1 MDANFPIIILV
12 IAGAIVLVIYL
23 IFQNRKDRK
32 DMEKQMNADFK
43 KPEEQEMNND
53 D

>member
-1 MDANFPIIILV
+1 MDTNFPIIILV

-23 IFQNRKDRK
+23 IFQNRKDQK
-32 DMEKQMNADFK
+32 DMEKQMNSDFK

-53 D
+53 N